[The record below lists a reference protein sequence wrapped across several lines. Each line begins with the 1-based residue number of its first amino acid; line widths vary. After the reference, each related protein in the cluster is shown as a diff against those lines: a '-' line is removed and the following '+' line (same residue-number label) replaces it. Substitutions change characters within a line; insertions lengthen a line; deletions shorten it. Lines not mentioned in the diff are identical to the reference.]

1 MAVKMTGNWNR
12 VGRLI
17 EVELPGKI
25 SAAARRVMYENARI
39 YQEEVVRIIEEQDG
53 DWKPLT
59 EQWADHK
66 ENMGASD
73 DFFRFT
79 DGFLDY
85 LKSDRARQFV
95 KGRYAESRL
104 YFGARNDVI
113 HEGFSKSAISMYRL
127 AVQLEER
134 YGRPLFSMA
143 YERTK
148 SQMEKNWKKIAEE
161 SGMRWR

>member
-1 MAVKMTGNWNR
+1 MGVSMSGNWNR

-17 EVELPGKI
+17 EVELPGKV
-25 SAAARRVMYENARI
+25 SAAARKVMYENARI
-39 YQEEVVRIIEEQDG
+39 YQDEVVRIIEDQDG

-59 EQWADHK
+59 EQWADYK
-66 ENMGASD
+66 EGMGAPEE
-73 DFFRFT
+73 FFRFT

-85 LKSDRARQFV
+85 LKSDQARQFV
-95 KGRYAESRL
+95 RGRYAESRL
-104 YFGARNDVI
+104 YFGDRNDFI
-113 HEGFSKSAISMYRL
+113 HEGFSKHQISMYRL

-143 YERTK
+143 YERTRHE
-148 SQMEKNWKKIAEE
+148 MEANWKKIAEE